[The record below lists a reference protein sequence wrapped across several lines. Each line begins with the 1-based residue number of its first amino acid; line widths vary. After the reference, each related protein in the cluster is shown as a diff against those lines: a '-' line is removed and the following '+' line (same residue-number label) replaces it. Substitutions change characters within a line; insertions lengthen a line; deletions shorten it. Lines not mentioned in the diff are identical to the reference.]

1 MTVTETSAV
10 YYDPYDAAIDA
21 DPYPV
26 FARLREEAPLYYN
39 DVHDFYAVSRF
50 EDVERGA
57 KDRDTYISGKGA
69 VLEIIKADIEIPPG
83 VVIFEDPPTHTLHR
97 GLLSRVFTPKKVAAL
112 EPQIR
117 EFCAQSLDQ
126 LVGRGGF
133 DLIADFGAVMPMRVI
148 GMLLG
153 VPDEDQQAIRD
164 KVDKNLRTEEGQPMD
179 VSKGFSDGAQF
190 EAYIDWR
197 AEHPSDDIMTDLLNA
212 EFEDETG
219 TVRRLR
225 RDELLMYITVV
236 SGAGNETTTR
246 LIGWAGKV
254 LAEHPEQ
261 RRALAEDPSLIPNAI
276 EELLRFEPPAHYVGR
291 YVSEDVEV
299 HGQVV
304 PQGSAMLFLLGSANR
319 DERRWKDADTFDI
332 RRNVG
337 AHITFGYGPHFC
349 LGASLARL
357 EGRIALQELLLR
369 FPEWDVDWDRAKLA
383 SASTVRG
390 WETLPVLVP

>member
-1 MTVTETSAV
+1 VTDTVSDL
-10 YYDPYDAAIDA
+10 YYDPYDAVIDA
-21 DPYPV
+21 DPYPT

-39 DVHDFYAVSRF
+39 EQHDFYALSRY

-57 KDRDTYISGKGA
+57 VDRDTFISGRGA
-69 VLEIIKADIEIPPG
+69 VLEIIKADMEMPPG
-83 VVIFEDPPTHTLHR
+83 VVIFEDPPTHTIHR
-97 GLLSRVFTPKKVAAL
+97 SLLSRVFTPKKVAAL
-112 EPQIR
+112 EPKIR
-117 EFCAQSLDQ
+117 QLCAECLDPQ
-126 LVGRGGF
+126 VGSGGF

-153 VPDEDQQAIRD
+153 VPEEDQQAIRD
-164 KVDKNLRTEEGQPMD
+164 RVDRNLRTEEGQPMD
-179 VSKGFSDGAQF
+179 VSKGMSDGSQF

-197 AEHPSDDIMTDLLNA
+197 AEHPSDDIMTDLLHA

-261 RRALAEDPSLIPNAI
+261 RKALAADPSLIPNAI
-276 EELLRFEPPAHYVGR
+276 EELLRFEPPAPYVGR
-291 YVSEDVEV
+291 YVNKDVEL
-299 HGQVV
+299 HGQTV
-304 PQGSAMLFLLGSANR
+304 PKGSAMLLLLGAANR
-319 DERRWKDADTFDI
+319 DERRWENADQFDI
-332 RRNVG
+332 HRKVG

-349 LGASLARL
+349 LGAALARL
-357 EGRIALQELLLR
+357 EGRVALDELLRR
-369 FPEWDVDWDRAKLA
+369 FPEWDIDWDRAKLA